1 MTEAETRQH
10 VVDAAMT
17 MARAGL
23 AEAFGHASARFEDG
37 FVITSVDPFITQGS
51 EDVLLVTDMDT
62 PPSGGGHAPIETP
75 MHAAIYLARP
85 DVSAISRGH
94 PPSVVDWGVRT
105 DPLPLLHGLGAMA
118 GENVSVHGDIDLISS
133 AEQSKAVA
141 TSLGDDFSLILR
153 SNGCLSVGS
162 DLLEAVTRLYYLE
175 ERARVAL
182 EPRNRDLNV
191 EWGSRLRHTPPELT
205 RAKAWI
211 QATFG
216 GTS

>member
-1 MTEAETRQH
+1 
-10 VVDAAMT
+10 MT

-23 AEAFGHASARFEDG
+23 AEAFGHASARFQDG
-37 FVITSVDPFITQGS
+37 FIITSVDPFITQGPD
-51 EDVLLVTDMDT
+51 DVLVVTDIHN

-85 DVSAISRGH
+85 DVSGICRGH

-105 DPLPLLHGLGAMA
+105 DSLPLLHGLGAMA
-118 GENVSVHGDIDLISS
+118 GEKVSVHGDVDLISS
-133 AEQSKAVA
+133 GEQADAVA
-141 TSLGDDFSLILR
+141 TSLGDDFSIILR
-153 SNGCLSVGS
+153 SNGCLSVGT

-182 EPRNRDLNV
+182 EPRNRDLTV
-191 EWGSRLRHTPPELT
+191 DWGSRLRHTPPELS
-205 RAKAWI
+205 RATAWI

-216 GTS
+216 GPS